1 VSLVEAIDNPVFAQ
15 RNLGR
20 CLAQIA
26 IVFAAQFAAGR
37 LGDVL
42 QNTNSGGIGPVW
54 PASGI
59 ALGALLLWGYSVW
72 PGIAGGAFLLAFF
85 SPLPLWAVVG
95 YAAGTTLAALIPAFL
110 LRHFA
115 NFRPSLPRVRDVLG
129 LIFFGAFGSAMVSAS
144 IGTAI
149 LYAANVRGWSG
160 FGPAWLI
167 YWLGDSMGVL
177 LVTPVVLTFSDL
189 LKIRPRFRFAEF
201 VAGLFLLTVLCFIIF
216 GDLPLIPIRLHFL
229 AFAVLP
235 FVIGAVIRFGVG
247 GASVATLSI
256 ALVATIETELGSGPF
271 AGNSQF
277 INAVLLDV
285 FFGVTSALGLT
296 LGAAITE
303 RQQSERERE
312 QLLREQAVTAAR
324 LHLAAIVESTD
335 DAIISKNLDGVI
347 VSWNRAA
354 ERIFGFSA
362 AEAVGQP
369 ITIIIPPELLKEEE
383 KILQSAKAG
392 EQMENL
398 ETTRIAKTGKR
409 IDVSLTIS
417 LLKDA
422 SGKIVGFSSIARDI
436 SERKRAEETL
446 KESELRFRLL
456 ADTAPVLI
464 WMSGTD
470 KLCTY
475 FNKPWLEFTG
485 RSIDAERGN
494 GWTERVHVDDLRRCM
509 DTYTQAFDRHEE
521 FRMEYRLRRHDGE
534 YRWLVDI
541 GVPRFNQDHSFAG
554 YIGSCIDVTEGKQ
567 AEQALTGMSR
577 KLVEA
582 HEQERTRIGR
592 DLHDDIV
599 QRLALLAVEL
609 DGVQKDVPVSANE
622 LAKRIDDLR
631 NQATQITNDVQ
642 LLSHELHSSKL
653 EYLGIVGAIKIF
665 CREFGERQRLEID
678 FHSHDLPASLPTELS
693 LSLFRVLQEALRNAT
708 KHSGVKN
715 FEVRLWGSA
724 GEIHLTV
731 NDLGAGFEA
740 EAAMKSTG
748 LGLTSMRERLRL
760 VGGELSINSQPKR
773 GTTIHARVPITSG
786 SDSARAAG

>member
-1 VSLVEAIDNPVFAQ
+1 
-15 RNLGR
+15 
-20 CLAQIA
+20 
-26 IVFAAQFAAGR
+26 
-37 LGDVL
+37 
-42 QNTNSGGIGPVW
+42 
-54 PASGI
+54 
-59 ALGALLLWGYSVW
+59 
-72 PGIAGGAFLLAFF
+72 
-85 SPLPLWAVVG
+85 
-95 YAAGTTLAALIPAFL
+95 
-110 LRHFA
+110 
-115 NFRPSLPRVRDVLG
+115 
-129 LIFFGAFGSAMVSAS
+129 
-144 IGTAI
+144 
-149 LYAANVRGWSG
+149 
-160 FGPAWLI
+160 
-167 YWLGDSMGVL
+167 
-177 LVTPVVLTFSDL
+177 
-189 LKIRPRFRFAEF
+189 
-201 VAGLFLLTVLCFIIF
+201 
-216 GDLPLIPIRLHFL
+216 
-229 AFAVLP
+229 
-235 FVIGAVIRFGVG
+235 
-247 GASVATLSI
+247 
-256 ALVATIETELGSGPF
+256 LGSGPF

-436 SERKRAEETL
+436 SERKRAEEAL

-475 FNKPWLEFTG
+475 FNKPWLDFTG

-708 KHSGVKN
+708 KHSGVKS